1 MEAILLLSVCASREL
16 PGSEGK
22 REGVAKPPRSFLFNQ
37 PYSNPTIKDSLGLDW
52 KVRDI
57 RTEGVDRL
65 LFSYPHDNEVR
76 RKGPH
81 LDRATPATSLRN
93 HFNHTHVLVHW
104 ESCLQ
109 GLETPATEP
118 ALPTR
123 TTGGPGTAGQ
133 NNHYGLRVTVAGR
146 FRPGPGAGS
155 VALALITML
164 FRIPSRVYRRGPE
177 QR

>member
-65 LFSYPHDNEVR
+65 LFSYPDDNEVR
-76 RKGPH
+76 RK
-81 LDRATPATSLRN
+81 DR
-93 HFNHTHVLVHW
+93 
-104 ESCLQ
+104 
-109 GLETPATEP
+109 
-118 ALPTR
+118 
-123 TTGGPGTAGQ
+123 
-133 NNHYGLRVTVAGR
+133 
-146 FRPGPGAGS
+146 
-155 VALALITML
+155 I
-164 FRIPSRVYRRGPE
+164 
-177 QR
+177 